1 LPSFEWDR
9 QKAVLNLRKHRV
21 PFEEACFVF
30 ADPLS
35 LTVPELHDVAEARFV
50 TIGKSALGR
59 LLVVVHTER
68 EEKIRLI
75 SARLATR
82 RERITYEEGI

>member
-1 LPSFEWDR
+1 MPSFEWDR
-9 QKAVLNLRKHRV
+9 RKAVLNLRKHRV

-35 LTVPELHDVAEARFV
+35 LTVPELHEVSEARFV
-50 TIGKSALGR
+50 TIGRSALGR

-68 EEKIRLI
+68 EETIRLI
-75 SARLATR
+75 SARVATR